1 MAGRIR
7 HKDSKRHT
15 VEMEMGESI
24 LKSREEKGEITGS
37 TMTHH
42 RPEAHDCETKTR
54 LRKVAVR
61 ENTHREEERNT
72 QAH

>member
-1 MAGRIR
+1 MAGRIT

-24 LKSREEKGEITGS
+24 LKSREEKGEIT
-37 TMTHH
+37 MTHH

-61 ENTHREEERNT
+61 ENTDREEERNT